1 MKVIF
6 LEDVKGKGKK
16 GETKNVAD
24 GYAQNYL
31 IKNGLAKEA
40 NSSTLSELAGQKKA
54 EDKHNAEILAE
65 ANQLKGLLEDDKHVI
80 EMKAKAGEDSRLF
93 GSITSKQIADAVKKQ
108 YDIKLDKRKID
119 LTTPIRNLGV
129 TKIDVKIHPEVV
141 ATLTVNVSQEA
152 EVCSDLR

>member
-65 ANQLKGLLEDDKHVI
+65 ANQLKAVLEDDKHVI

-129 TKIDVKIHPEVV
+129 TKLDVKIHPEVV

-152 EVCSDLR
+152 

>member
-1 MKVIF
+1 MRVIF

-65 ANQLKGLLEDDKHVI
+65 ANQLKALLEDDKHVI

-129 TKIDVKIHPEVV
+129 TKLEVKLHPDVV

-152 EVCSDLR
+152 